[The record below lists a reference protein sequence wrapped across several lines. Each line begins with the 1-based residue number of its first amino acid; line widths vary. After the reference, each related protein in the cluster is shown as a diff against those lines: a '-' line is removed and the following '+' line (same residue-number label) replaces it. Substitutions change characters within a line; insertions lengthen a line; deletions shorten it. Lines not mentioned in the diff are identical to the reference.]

1 MKGFKIINVRLVCE
15 EDSKAVFTWRNDEVT
30 RSMFHTTDIVD
41 WEEHSAW
48 FASSLE
54 NKNRLLLLCENKN
67 DSKKIA
73 VVRFDVNSTRA
84 LVSINLSP
92 DIRGK
97 GVSKQCLSGS
107 IESFKNEFPQ
117 VTAIDAEIKLENIA
131 SQRLFKSIGFV
142 NVRDDINTLYFE
154 CLI

>member
-1 MKGFKIINVRLVCE
+1 MIKTRKARLK
-15 EDSKAVFTWRNDEVT
+15 DSKTIFEWRNDELT
-30 RSMFHTTDIVD
+30 RTMSHTTDIVD
-41 WEEHSAW
+41 WKRHSAW

-67 DSKKIA
+67 DSKKMA

-84 LVSINLSP
+84 LLSINLAS
-92 DIRGK
+92 DMRGK
-97 GVSKQCLSGS
+97 GLSKQCLSES

-117 VTAIDAEIKLENIA
+117 VTALDAEIKLENIA

-142 NVRDDINTLYFE
+142 NVSDDVNTLYFE
-154 CLI
+154 YFI

>member
-1 MKGFKIINVRLVCE
+1 MIKTRKAGLKDSKIIFE
-15 EDSKAVFTWRNDEVT
+15 WRNDELT
-30 RSMFHTTDIVD
+30 RTMSHTKDIVD
-41 WEEHSAW
+41 WEGHSAW

-67 DSKKIA
+67 DSKKMA

-84 LVSINLSP
+84 LVSINLAP
-92 DIRGK
+92 DMRGK
-97 GVSKQCLSGS
+97 GISKQCLSGS

-117 VTAIDAEIKLENIA
+117 VTALDAEIKLENIA

-142 NVRDDINTLYFE
+142 NVSDDVNTLYFE
-154 CLI
+154 YFI

>member
-1 MKGFKIINVRLVCE
+1 MIKTRKAEFKDSKIIFE
-15 EDSKAVFTWRNDEVT
+15 WRNDELT
-30 RSMFHTTDIVD
+30 RTMSHTKDIVD
-41 WEEHSAW
+41 WEGHSAW

-67 DSKKIA
+67 ESKKMA

-84 LVSINLSP
+84 LVSINLAP
-92 DIRGK
+92 DMRGK
-97 GVSKQCLSGS
+97 GISKQCLSGS

-117 VTAIDAEIKLENIA
+117 VTALDAEIKLENIA

-142 NVRDDINTLYFE
+142 NIREDVDTLYFE
-154 CLI
+154 YFI

>member
-1 MKGFKIINVRLVCE
+1 MIKTRKAGLKDSKIIFE
-15 EDSKAVFTWRNDEVT
+15 WRNDELT
-30 RSMFHTTDIVD
+30 RTMSHTKDIVD
-41 WEEHSAW
+41 WEGHSAW

-67 DSKKIA
+67 DSKKMA

-84 LVSINLSP
+84 LVSINLAP
-92 DIRGK
+92 DMRGK
-97 GVSKQCLSGS
+97 GISKQCLSGS

-117 VTAIDAEIKLENIA
+117 VTALDAEIKLENIT
-131 SQRLFKSIGFV
+131 SQKLFKSIGFV

-154 CLI
+154 YFI